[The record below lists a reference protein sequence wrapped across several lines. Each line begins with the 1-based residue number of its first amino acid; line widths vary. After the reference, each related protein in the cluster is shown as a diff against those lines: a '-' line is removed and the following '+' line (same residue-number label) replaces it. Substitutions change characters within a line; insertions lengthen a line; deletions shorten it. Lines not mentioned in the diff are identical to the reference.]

1 MKLFLILSLIALNI
15 NIYSQDYYEDRLFI
29 KLKNEYQDNLDLTK
43 DKSINFILSKYDK
56 AKFQK
61 AFRSYEMRSVYEVQF
76 KDKVDLTR
84 LIAQLEKYEY
94 IEYAE
99 KIPIY
104 KLFYTPNDPQ
114 YSSQWNLAKIQ
125 ADLAWNLSQGCSGI
139 KVAITDD
146 GFLMNHEDLVN
157 QWYINSVDIP
167 GNGVDE
173 DGNGYIDDWRGWDA
187 ANNDNDPSAFNPTNS
202 YFTHGTHVAG
212 IAGGATNNSLGIA
225 SIGFNNKLIP
235 IKIGRDIDG
244 ALTGPYQGLD
254 YAINATTCDVIN
266 MSWGGGAFSTTYQIL
281 FNLAYSNGI
290 ICVAAAGNSNLN
302 TAITPMYPAAYNHV
316 ISVAASTSTD
326 AKAGFS
332 NYGSNID
339 VTAPGANILSCLAGG
354 ISSYGNLSGTSMA
367 SPLVAG
373 LCGLM
378 KCYNPMPV
386 DSIEACLK
394 RTCDN
399 INAQNPSYL
408 GQLGAGRINAFQA
421 LQCLTQ
427 KPVSDFYAKDT
438 QQCIGKP
445 VRYFATSFGIPTL
458 TYSWTFPGGSPPSST
473 FKNPQVTYAANGTYS
488 ATLTTTNGVGSHTV
502 TKTNIVTIG
511 APKASLIGRK
521 YTSYNSNAVV
531 VTVKFTGNPPFN
543 VTLSDGTNNFTQN
556 NITANPYYFSIV
568 PLKDTS
574 YISISS
580 FQDTQCVGTKLGQDT
595 IYKITL
601 GSGST
606 SYCESSFK
614 FNGTSNNVVKIDKYN
629 GANWKDLYST
639 NGYTWEC
646 WFNLGNRNGS
656 NVTGIES
663 LVAASDA
670 IFCEDLGLHFNW
682 PWAGGGK
689 LNWVISGQGG
699 CSGSVPRG
707 VISTNMTF
715 NANTWY
721 HAAGVM
727 DYSTNTVLLYVNG
740 QQVASGT
747 ITIPL
752 ALRMQNNVA
761 VTIGNQDVNFNPYSS
776 FSPFNGKIDEVR
788 FWNSVRTPAE
798 IQANYKTCLPATT
811 SNLVAYFKGDEGAGT
826 STVSKING
834 NFVGTLQNGT
844 SWDVQVDSVKNCT
857 ICTTSL
863 CKDSIE
869 ITSAQTG
876 WEAMNTSG
884 TWGSLTSCNYVT
896 SLFAANASNFPGMN
910 IGDCLWGPIVQ
921 SPSRTYYNSSSQ
933 TTTSTGN
940 ASVPIIRK
948 QFTLPTGAYIDSV
961 RLWMLSDDFVD
972 SVLINST
979 PVYNSAIPI
988 IYGQVLFTKNAVQV
1002 GNGQNVN
1009 YVTVKPGDFG
1019 GNYGTYFR
1027 MKLYYSKVCNSV
1039 ISDCDTT
1046 NLNTGLVLNLP
1057 FNGNTLDISGKGNHA
1072 TNFGATLATGKAGVA
1087 NTAYKFNGSTN
1098 YMKVFNSSTLGLN
1111 SAYTVTCKLK
1121 IDGWNTAPCHG
1132 NMIFFKGNTAP
1143 VAGNQH
1149 FDWVYAP
1156 NAYNGGCI
1164 SALDTLHQNLFP
1176 GTTTVGSPYSYTPY
1190 LQRFKWYCF
1199 AVVQKNDTLYNY
1211 IDGVMVY
1218 KTPNTGTGTNPYD
1231 IFIGRSN
1238 YPSYP
1243 YWLNATIDD
1252 IRVYNRSLET
1262 SEVKGY
1268 CGTCNQDTVCKS
1280 VNNSSCWVKD
1290 AAVSTYTPNTNYST
1304 HPECLSASWTCGGS
1318 PCQARSYFD
1327 FNLSQIPTNAVIE
1340 SAKLYLY
1347 AVPNSTNNGYTG
1359 QPTYGTNNASVIQRV
1374 IQSWDENT
1382 ITWTNKPNT
1391 TAVNQATLSQSTG
1404 LLQNYV
1410 VDMKN
1415 LIIDHR
1421 ANLATS
1427 YGFMLK
1433 HIAEGTNMNSMIF
1446 GSTDNPN
1453 PALRPRLDICYSV
1466 PSGSPIN
1473 ASPPSECD
1481 SNSCDTTNLNT
1492 GLVLNLPFNG
1502 NTNDVSGNGNHATNN
1517 GATPVTGKNGI
1528 ANNAYRFNGMS
1539 NFMQITNSS
1548 SLNNIS
1554 TITMTA
1560 ILKPKGF
1567 YDGPCKNNLII
1578 NKSNTESIS
1587 GWYSLRYNPEFNVTC
1602 INQDTNKNKFVSYY
1616 NTSNCI
1622 GSITNASQNVK
1633 RDSWYCVVS
1642 TYDADTHKMYI
1653 NGFLSY
1659 QCKLNAPIGSN
1670 TQDLFI
1676 GKLNIASAPYWLNA
1690 EVDDIRIYN
1699 RVLAP
1704 SEVKGYCGVCSISQ
1718 PPSKPCDT
1726 ARKFVFLKCT
1736 NDILQLN
1743 ARQGRNYQWS
1753 PTTGLSS
1760 DTIRNPFCT
1769 VKSTT
1774 TYLVLYTDTNG
1785 CQLIDTVNVMVKKAA
1800 FYSPLDDQL
1809 ICNGD
1814 SVQLTIPIKATGII
1828 WSPNTGISNVNF
1840 KSPYFYPST
1849 TTTYYLQF
1857 IDSLG
1862 CPQFDT
1868 IVVNVKPCCAAR
1880 ARFKISNNLVCFGSN
1895 IFITNTSKNSTTYNW
1910 SFPNAIPSSFTGA
1923 NPPALSFPSGNSYPI
1938 RLIVSNGIC
1947 FDTMIQSV
1955 SVVQVKPN
1963 AGKDTATCLANLT
1976 VNIGETAISDW
1987 SYKWT
1992 PTTYLNNA
2000 TISDP
2005 LCTMINDSINY
2016 IIEVTD
2022 RSSGCKGYDTVQ
2034 VKTNQKVDSI
2044 VASAII
2050 CQGESILF
2058 NSISINTSG
2067 KYFYTIKKLNSICD
2081 SFINIQYVKVLS
2093 PTNIIQSPE
2102 IYCNFYI
2109 DKKGKRHDTSY
2120 TRRDTIKYK
2129 SLITCDSIRLT
2140 TRVNIFK
2147 TKYDSVTLTA
2157 CKEVNFKGK
2166 KYSSSKRNI
2175 DSIKII
2181 GPYSGCDSIIT
2192 RYHAVVK
2199 PIPNAQITASKPN
2212 LLNYGDTV
2220 TLTASGGFTYLWSPT
2235 NSTNTSIV
2243 HISED
2248 TIYHTY
2254 IVTVTDTNSCWDT
2267 AMYRVKGRFPDT
2279 LYYGIPNIFSPNGDG
2294 RNDIFIPNMNYG
2306 VKILDFYIWNRWG
2319 EKMWESHDN
2328 HGWDGFYKNKPA
2340 PASVYVYYVMF
2351 QTPWGKRE
2359 YKGSFTLIR

>member
-1 MKLFLILSLIALNI
+1 MKLFLILFLIALNI
-15 NIYSQDYYEDRLFI
+15 NLYSQDYYEDRLFI
-29 KLKNEYQDNLDLTK
+29 KLKNDYQDNLDLTQ

-125 ADLAWNLSQGCSGI
+125 ADQAWNLSQGCSGI

-157 QWYINSVDIP
+157 QWYINSVEIA
-167 GNGVDE
+167 GNGIDE

-187 ANNDNDPSAFNPTNS
+187 ANNDNDPSAFNPSNT

-244 ALTGPYQGLD
+244 ALTGAQQGLD
-254 YAINATTCDVIN
+254 YAINSSGCDVIN
-266 MSWGGGAFSTTYQIL
+266 MSWGGTGVSATFQLL
-281 FNLAYSNGI
+281 FNLAYSKGI
-290 ICVAAAGNSNLN
+290 ICVAASGNSSMNVGG
-302 TAITPMYPAAYNHV
+302 PYPSPGFYPASYNHV
-316 ISVAASTSTD
+316 ISVAASTNTD
-326 AKAGFS
+326 TKAGFS
-332 NYGSNID
+332 NYGTNID

-378 KCYNPMPV
+378 KCYNPIPI
-386 DSIEACLK
+386 DSIVACLK
-394 RTCDN
+394 RTCGN
-399 INAQNPSYL
+399 INAQNPSFI
-408 GQLGAGRINAFQA
+408 GQVGAGRINAFQA
-421 LQCLTQ
+421 LQCLAQ
-427 KPVSDFYAKDT
+427 KPVSDFYAKDS

-458 TYSWTFPGGSPPSST
+458 TYSWSFPGGSPPTST
-473 FKNPQVTYAANGTYS
+473 FKNPQVTYAANGMYS

-521 YTSYNSNAVV
+521 YTSYNSNAVI

-543 VTLSDGTNNFTQN
+543 VTLTDGTNNFTQT

-601 GSGST
+601 GSGS
-606 SYCESSFK
+606 
-614 FNGTSNNVVKIDKYN
+614 V
-629 GANWKDLYST
+629 
-639 NGYTWEC
+639 
-646 WFNLGNRNGS
+646 
-656 NVTGIES
+656 
-663 LVAASDA
+663 
-670 IFCEDLGLHFNW
+670 
-682 PWAGGGK
+682 
-689 LNWVISGQGG
+689 
-699 CSGSVPRG
+699 
-707 VISTNMTF
+707 
-715 NANTWY
+715 
-721 HAAGVM
+721 
-727 DYSTNTVLLYVNG
+727 
-740 QQVASGT
+740 
-747 ITIPL
+747 
-752 ALRMQNNVA
+752 
-761 VTIGNQDVNFNPYSS
+761 
-776 FSPFNGKIDEVR
+776 
-788 FWNSVRTPAE
+788 
-798 IQANYKTCLPATT
+798 
-811 SNLVAYFKGDEGAGT
+811 
-826 STVSKING
+826 
-834 NFVGTLQNGT
+834 
-844 SWDVQVDSVKNCT
+844 
-857 ICTTSL
+857 L

-869 ITSAQTG
+869 INSAQSG
-876 WEAMNTSG
+876 WQALQTNG
-884 TWGSLTSCNYVT
+884 TWGALSASFYCAGA
-896 SLFAANASNFPGMN
+896 FAANSTFFPGVTAT
-910 IGDCLWGPIVQ
+910 DCLWGPIVETGN
-921 SPSRTYYNSSSQ
+921 RTAYNSSSW
-933 TTTSTGN
+933 TTTSVY
-940 ASVPIIRK
+940 SCSFPKLKK
-948 QFTLPTGAYIDSV
+948 QFNLPTGSYIDSV
-961 RLWMLSDDFVD
+961 RLWMVSDDFIDTVW
-972 SVLINST
+972 VNNKV
-979 PVYNSAIPI
+979 VYKATNPI
-988 IYGQVLFTKNAVQV
+988 HYGQILIL
-1002 GNGQNVN
+1002 GNDINIGNSFDPFNEVI
-1009 YVTVKPGDFG
+1009 VKSGDNSG
-1019 GNYGTYFR
+1019 CYGTYFR
-1027 MKLYYSKVCNSV
+1027 MKVYYSKVCNSV

-1046 NLNTGLVLNLP
+1046 NLNTGLVLNLDFNGNTQDKSGKGNHATNYGATAVAGKLGIANTAYYLNGTSNYMMVPHNSTLNLRSFTMTAILKPNKFRTVDCYSNCIMSKGYGGAPGQWGWQYAPADNGASCFGRDTFLNNHLMCASSCQVSFYIPDTPRMKTNQWECFVVSYDSASQICKVYSNGKLRHQFNTYWDLLNSQNTMPIFIGKIGDPSYIGYLTGVIDDIRVYNRVLAPSEVKGYCGTCSVTTPLSDCDTTNLNTGLVLNLP
-1057 FNGNTLDISGKGNHA
+1057 FNGNTNDVSGNANHA
-1072 TNFGATLATGKAGVA
+1072 TNFGATLATGKAGIA
-1087 NTAYKFNGSTN
+1087 NTAYQFNGSTN

-1132 NMIFFKGNTAP
+1132 NMIFFKGNTSP

-1199 AVVQKNDTLYNY
+1199 AAVQKNDTLYNY

-1218 KTPNTGTGTNPYD
+1218 KTPNTGTGSNPYD

-1252 IRVYNRSLET
+1252 IRVYNRSLSS

-1268 CGTCNQDTVCKS
+1268 CGTCSVTPPPPPPLFCDTSGLILCMSMDGNTLDSTRYNHHGINRGVTPTIGRNGSANGAYNFNGTTGYITLGVKPMLKPTAAS
-1280 VNNSSCWVKD
+1280 ISIWVKPQSFNTYIGGN
-1290 AAVSTYTPNTNYST
+1290 ANCIMLTKNPNNPGSYMEAYSLYLTNRSGPTKYMTVST
-1304 HPECLSASWTCGGS
+1304 H
-1318 PCQARSYFD
+1318 
-1327 FNLSQIPTNAVIE
+1327 
-1340 SAKLYLY
+1340 
-1347 AVPNSTNNGYTG
+1347 
-1359 QPTYGTNNASVIQRV
+1359 QPTTNEKWY
-1374 IQSWDENT
+1374 QSNQNT
-1382 ITWTNKPNT
+1382 VLNQWT
-1391 TAVNQATLSQSTG
+1391 
-1404 LLQNYV
+1404 
-1410 VDMKN
+1410 
-1415 LIIDHR
+1415 H
-1421 ANLATS
+1421 
-1427 YGFMLK
+1427 
-1433 HIAEGTNMNSMIF
+1433 
-1446 GSTDNPN
+1446 
-1453 PALRPRLDICYSV
+1453 
-1466 PSGSPIN
+1466 
-1473 ASPPSECD
+1473 
-1481 SNSCDTTNLNT
+1481 
-1492 GLVLNLPFNG
+1492 LVLTF
-1502 NTNDVSGNGNHATNN
+1502 D
-1517 GATPVTGKNGI
+1517 
-1528 ANNAYRFNGMS
+1528 YD
-1539 NFMQITNSS
+1539 
-1548 SLNNIS
+1548 SLK
-1554 TITMTA
+1554 
-1560 ILKPKGF
+1560 L
-1567 YDGPCKNNLII
+1567 
-1578 NKSNTESIS
+1578 
-1587 GWYSLRYNPEFNVTC
+1587 
-1602 INQDTNKNKFVSYY
+1602 
-1616 NTSNCI
+1616 
-1622 GSITNASQNVK
+1622 
-1633 RDSWYCVVS
+1633 
-1642 TYDADTHKMYI
+1642 YI
-1653 NGFLSY
+1653 NGQLDNKTYKGFNNVYDALDSIM
-1659 QCKLNAPIGSN
+1659 IGYSAN
-1670 TQDLFI
+1670 TMNKNYFKGDMDEL
-1676 GKLNIASAPYWLNA
+1676 KM
-1690 EVDDIRIYN
+1690 YN
-1699 RVLAP
+1699 RVLSAT
-1704 SEVKGYCGVCSISQ
+1704 EVNDLYSKPFSCSCNSTVL

-1726 ARKFVFLKCT
+1726 ARKFVYLKCT

-1743 ARQGRNYQWS
+1743 ARQGSNYQWLPS
-1753 PTTGLSS
+1753 IGLSS
-1760 DTIRNPFCT
+1760 DTIRNPFCS

-1814 SVQLTIPIKATGII
+1814 SVQLIIPIKATGII
-1828 WSPNTGISNVNF
+1828 WSPNTGISNVNS
-1840 KSPYFYPST
+1840 KSPFFSPSS

-1862 CPQFDT
+1862 CSQFDT

-1880 ARFKISNNLVCFGSN
+1880 ARFKLSNNLVCFGSN
-1895 IFITNTSKNSTTYNW
+1895 IFITNTSKNSTSYNW
-1910 SFPNAIPSSFTGA
+1910 SFPNATPSSFIGA
-1923 NPPALSFPSGNSYPI
+1923 NPPALSFPTGNSYPI

-1947 FDTMIQSV
+1947 FDTLIQSV

-1963 AGKDTATCLANLT
+1963 AGKDSATCLANLT

-1992 PTTYLNNA
+1992 PITYLNDA
-2000 TISDP
+2000 TISNP
-2005 LCTMINDSINY
+2005 VCTMINDSVNY
-2016 IIEVTD
+2016 ILEVTD

-2034 VKTNQKVDSI
+2034 VKTNQKIDSI
-2044 VASAII
+2044 VASANI

-2081 SFINIQYVKVLS
+2081 SFINIQYVKVLL
-2093 PTNIIQSPE
+2093 PTSIIQSPE
-2102 IYCNFYI
+2102 PYCNFYI

-2129 SLITCDSIRLT
+2129 SLITCDSLILT

-2147 TKYDSVTLTA
+2147 TKYDSLTKIA
-2157 CKEVNFKGK
+2157 CKEVIYNGK
-2166 KYSSSKRNI
+2166 KYLTSKRKI
-2175 DSIKII
+2175 DSTII
-2181 GPYSGCDSIIT
+2181 RGSYSGCDSVIT
-2192 RYHAVVK
+2192 HIHAVVK
-2199 PIPNAQITASKPN
+2199 PIPNAQITASKSN

-2254 IVTVTDTNSCWDT
+2254 IVTVTDTNLCWDT

-2306 VKILDFYIWNRWG
+2306 VKMLEFYIWNRWG